1 MKFCVDCRAWVLLG
15 ALGGASSVL
24 LGAYG
29 AHGLD
34 EVFLEVPRKKVAYGN
49 AVDYQMI
56 HSLLLVVLGFFGMRD
71 REEPGLLHSL
81 NGYLLVASILL
92 FSGSI
97 YAWVFG
103 GGDWWIK
110 LTPVGG
116 IGFFISWLLL
126 GFQFKNNN
134 KKINLKKERITS

>member
-1 MKFCVDCRAWVLLG
+1 MAG

-34 EVFLEVPRKKVAYGN
+34 EVFLEVPRKKVSYGS

-56 HSLLLVVLGFFGMRD
+56 HSLLLVVLGFFGNRS
-71 REEPGLLHSL
+71 REKPGWLHTL
-81 NGYLLVASILL
+81 NGFLLVASILL

-97 YAWVFG
+97 YLWVFG
-103 GGDWWIK
+103 GADWLIK
-110 LTPVGG
+110 LTPIGG

-126 GFQFKNNN
+126 AFQYKNDN
-134 KKINLKKERITS
+134 KRE

>member
-1 MKFCVDCRAWVLLG
+1 MKFCTGSRVWLTLG

-56 HSLLLVVLGFFGMRD
+56 HSLLLVVLGFFGSENKLGARV
-71 REEPGLLHSL
+71 LFL
-81 NGYLLVASILL
+81 NASLLVVSMCL

-97 YAWVFG
+97 YLWVFG
-103 GGDWWIK
+103 GSDWLLK
-110 LTPVGG
+110 LTPAGG
-116 IGFFISWLLL
+116 IGFVLSWLLL
-126 GFQFKNNN
+126 GFQVRAKNE
-134 KKINLKKERITS
+134 K

>member
-1 MKFCVDCRAWVLLG
+1 MKFCVDCRIWLWLG

-34 EVFLEVPRKKVAYGN
+34 EIFHEVPRKKVAYGN

-56 HSLLLVVLGFFGMRD
+56 HSLLLVVLGFFGSTNKLGAR
-71 REEPGLLHSL
+71 LLSI
-81 NGYLLVASILL
+81 NASLLVASMLL

-97 YAWVFG
+97 YLWVFG
-103 GGDWWIK
+103 GSDWLLK
-110 LTPVGG
+110 LTPAGG
-116 IGFFISWLLL
+116 IGFVLSWLLL
-126 GFQFKNNN
+126 VFQVRAKNE
-134 KKINLKKERITS
+134 K

>member
-1 MKFCVDCRAWVLLG
+1 MLG

-34 EVFLEVPRKKVAYGN
+34 EIFHEVPRKKVAYGN

-56 HSLLLVVLGFFGMRD
+56 HSLLLVVLGFFGKRNG
-71 REEPGLLHSL
+71 EESGLLYAL

-103 GGDWWIK
+103 GDDWLIK
-110 LTPVGG
+110 LAPVGG

-126 GFQFKNNN
+126 GFHYNESKG
-134 KKINLKKERITS
+134 NLKKERITL

>member
-1 MKFCVDCRAWVLLG
+1 MKFCVDCRVWILLG

-56 HSLLLVVLGFFGMRD
+56 HSLLLVVLGFFGTRNG
-71 REEPGLLHSL
+71 EEPGLLYAL

-97 YAWVFG
+97 YAWVLG
-103 GGDWWIK
+103 GGDWLIK
-110 LTPVGG
+110 LTPIGG

-134 KKINLKKERITS
+134 NKINLKKERITS

>member
-1 MKFCVDCRAWVLLG
+1 MKFCTGSRVWLTLG

-29 AHGLD
+29 AHGL
-34 EVFLEVPRKKVAYGN
+34 EELFSEVPRKRTAYGT

-56 HSLLLVVLGFFGMRD
+56 HSLLLVVLGFFGSTNKLGTR
-71 REEPGLLHSL
+71 LLSI
-81 NGYLLVASILL
+81 NASLLVASMLL

-97 YAWVFG
+97 YLWVFG
-103 GGDWWIK
+103 GSDWLLK

-116 IGFFISWLLL
+116 IGFVLSWILL
-126 GFQFKNNN
+126 GFQVRVKNE
-134 KKINLKKERITS
+134 K

>member
-1 MKFCVDCRAWVLLG
+1 MLG

-34 EVFLEVPRKKVAYGN
+34 EVFNEVPRKKVAYGN

-56 HSLLLVVLGFFGMRD
+56 HSLLLVVLGFFGTRN
-71 REEPGLLHSL
+71 EEPPSFLYSL

-92 FSGSI
+92 FSGTI

-103 GGDWWIK
+103 GDDWLIK
-110 LTPVGG
+110 LTPIGG

-126 GFQFKNNN
+126 GFQYKAII
-134 KKINLKKERITS
+134 KRQKP

>member
-1 MKFCVDCRAWVLLG
+1 MKFCGDCRIWVLLG

-34 EVFLEVPRKKVAYGN
+34 EIFHEVPRKKVAYGN

-56 HSLLLVVLGFFGMRD
+56 HSLLLVVLGFFGTRN
-71 REEPGLLHSL
+71 EEPPGFLYTL

-103 GGDWWIK
+103 GDDWLIK
-110 LTPVGG
+110 LTPAGG

-126 GFQFKNNN
+126 GFQYKTIIN
-134 KKINLKKERITS
+134 KEKP

>member
-1 MKFCVDCRAWVLLG
+1 M
-15 ALGGASSVL
+15 

-56 HSLLLVVLGFFGMRD
+56 HSLLLVVLGFFGTRN
-71 REEPGLLHSL
+71 EEPPGFLYTL
-81 NGYLLVASILL
+81 NGYLLVASTLL

-97 YAWVFG
+97 YGWVFG
-103 GGDWWIK
+103 GDDWLIK

-126 GFQFKNNN
+126 GFQYKTIIN
-134 KKINLKKERITS
+134 KGKP

>member
-1 MKFCVDCRAWVLLG
+1 MKFCVDCRIWVIFG

-56 HSLLLVVLGFFGMRD
+56 HSLLLVVLGFFGIRN
-71 REEPGLLHSL
+71 REEPRRLYSL
-81 NGYLLVASILL
+81 NGFLLVASILL

-103 GGDWWIK
+103 GDDWLIK

-126 GFQFKNNN
+126 GFHYDGDKE
-134 KKINLKKERITS
+134 NLKKERITL

>member
-1 MKFCVDCRAWVLLG
+1 
-15 ALGGASSVL
+15 
-24 LGAYG
+24 
-29 AHGLD
+29 
-34 EVFLEVPRKKVAYGN
+34 
-49 AVDYQMI
+49 MI
-56 HSLLLVVLGFFGMRD
+56 HSLLLVVLGFFGTRN
-71 REEPGLLHSL
+71 REEPGRLYSL

-103 GGDWWIK
+103 GDDWLIK

-126 GFQFKNNN
+126 GFQYKTIIN
-134 KKINLKKERITS
+134 KEKP